1 MKLLVLVTNARHCQG
16 HFHLWGLSLPHS
28 CVIADVTSM
37 SLVSPKTHI
46 VKLWNCS
53 MQKAVS
59 SAICMK
65 WPLHRRR
72 WDRSHR
78 WTKSFDLER
87 LWRMSTTTTLIYK
100 ISCNTMQRR
109 FKSCSITIH
118 VMIPPFSISAMWF
131 NDSRSEWRLAP
142 FGVSLS
148 ASLHGLHCGYTVAT
162 LWLHCYTATHLVQ
175 VSTALQGESVCAC
188 VRVPGALQNSS
199 VPPQAARVTL
209 VKRFHSFHVMK
220 ISAFQNLTKMCKY
233 QCEILM
239 NGHLF
244 DMLFLS
250 VEVFRQASCNVANLR
265 SGAESAELATHWQCL
280 SCVSCASYNA
290 LFACV
295 HVLSSHATK
304 SSQANSE
311 CNFKACSILRL
322 QHCIHLDVKNSPS
335 QGASVRL
342 VESWPTKSAMQA
354 SSAQRRQCHSRS
366 PK

>member
-1 MKLLVLVTNARHCQG
+1 M
-16 HFHLWGLSLPHS
+16 
-28 CVIADVTSM
+28 
-37 SLVSPKTHI
+37 
-46 VKLWNCS
+46 
-53 MQKAVS
+53 
-59 SAICMK
+59 
-65 WPLHRRR
+65 
-72 WDRSHR
+72 
-78 WTKSFDLER
+78 
-87 LWRMSTTTTLIYK
+87 
-100 ISCNTMQRR
+100 
-109 FKSCSITIH
+109 
-118 VMIPPFSISAMWF
+118 
-131 NDSRSEWRLAP
+131 
-142 FGVSLS
+142 
-148 ASLHGLHCGYTVAT
+148 
-162 LWLHCYTATHLVQ
+162 
-175 VSTALQGESVCAC
+175 CAC

-295 HVLSSHATK
+295 HVLLSPTK

-311 CNFKACSILRL
+311 CNFKAAL
-322 QHCIHLDVKNSPS
+322 
-335 QGASVRL
+335 
-342 VESWPTKSAMQA
+342 
-354 SSAQRRQCHSRS
+354 HSRREKLS
-366 PK
+366 PRRFSETCRELADQVSNAGVVSTTETMPFAVSKVGI

>member
-1 MKLLVLVTNARHCQG
+1 MILA
-16 HFHLWGLSLPHS
+16 LSG
-28 CVIADVTSM
+28 
-37 SLVSPKTHI
+37 
-46 VKLWNCS
+46 
-53 MQKAVS
+53 
-59 SAICMK
+59 
-65 WPLHRRR
+65 
-72 WDRSHR
+72 
-78 WTKSFDLER
+78 DLR
-87 LWRMSTTTTLIYK
+87 
-100 ISCNTMQRR
+100 
-109 FKSCSITIH
+109 
-118 VMIPPFSISAMWF
+118 
-131 NDSRSEWRLAP
+131 
-142 FGVSLS
+142 LS
-148 ASLHGLHCGYTVAT
+148 ASRSRHRYMGYTVAT
-162 LWLHCYTATHLVQ
+162 LWLHCGYTATHLVQ

-290 LFACV
+290 LFVCV
-295 HVLSSHATK
+295 HVLLSHATK

-311 CNFKACSILRL
+311 CNFIA
-322 QHCIHLDVKNSPS
+322 
-335 QGASVRL
+335 
-342 VESWPTKSAMQA
+342 
-354 SSAQRRQCHSRS
+354 
-366 PK
+366 